1 MTAIAIPSPSQHS
14 FVGSTPNQDDPA
26 SATTTPSFFPIS
38 CSPLSRSPF
47 AHQLSLSPSTSVSGF
62 AAAAAAASASASSA
76 TTNSHGVH
84 HPHRKS
90 FGAAQPRP
98 TSILHH
104 HKASVPA
111 ATPAV
116 VVPAPRRDTQEL
128 LLPPVYSGSI
138 LDQFRTALSEVDL
151 DQCDAH
157 GENAFFVA
165 DLAEVYR
172 QHVRWMRE
180 LGERV
185 TPFFAVK
192 SNPDPY
198 VLRLMAALGLG
209 FDCASQPEI
218 AAVLNLPGNPVSPS
232 RIIYANPCKA
242 ASFIRHAARNKVD
255 AMTFD
260 NGDELVKI
268 KKHHPDAKM
277 VLRILTDDS
286 SSLCR
291 LGLKFGA
298 PLSEVRGLLKQA
310 RALGVS
316 VTGIS
321 FHCGSGC
328 KDPLLFADAIRRAR
342 WAFDVGKEEG
352 FEFDLLDIGGGFE
365 DDNFEAIAK
374 VLRDAIAEHFPKE
387 EGVKIIAE
395 PGRYYVCR
403 AFELATNIIAKR
415 AARQGTN
422 DEDSM
427 MQDGRDDD
435 VVEEDEEK
443 PTVMYYVNDGVYS
456 SFNSIMFDHQVVH
469 PHVLTLS
476 DEFQPDP
483 VVPSSSSSGSGS
495 PVRPDAVFEECSIW
509 GPTCDSIDCVQPKAV
524 LPTNLVQVGDWLR
537 WDNMGAYTICAASQF
552 NGFRRSTVRYTIDS
566 RGDVALEAKI
576 RSLLV

>member
-1 MTAIAIPSPSQHS
+1 MAAIAIPTAA
-14 FVGSTPNQDDPA
+14 TPQEPD
-26 SATTTPSFFPIS
+26 SSSSFFPIS

-47 AHQLSLSPSTSVSGF
+47 AHQLSLSPS
-62 AAAAAAASASASSA
+62 SANKFPPLTA
-76 TTNSHGVH
+76 NSK
-84 HPHRKS
+84 PSHRKS
-90 FGAAQPRP
+90 FGSHTQPRP
-98 TSILHH
+98 TPSNRPTPISGAPQ
-104 HKASVPA
+104 AS
-111 ATPAV
+111 
-116 VVPAPRRDTQEL
+116 PRDIAE
-128 LLPPVYSGSI
+128 LLPPVFSGSI
-138 LDQFRTALSEVDL
+138 LENFKTALSEIDI
-151 DQCDAH
+151 DSCEAH

-172 QHVRWMRE
+172 QHLRWMKE

-218 AAVLNLPGNPVSPS
+218 AAVLNLPGQVSPS

-242 ASFIRHAARNKVD
+242 ASFIRHAAKNNVD
-255 AMTFD
+255 CMTFD

-268 KKHHPDAKM
+268 KKHHPSAKM

-298 PLSEVRGLLKQA
+298 PLSEVRGLLRQA
-310 RALGVS
+310 KKLEVN
-316 VTGIS
+316 VVGIS

-328 KDPLLFADAIRRAR
+328 KDPSLFGDAIRRAR

-352 FEFDLLDIGGGFE
+352 FNFDLLDIGGGFE
-365 DDNFEAIAK
+365 DDNFEQIAG
-374 VLRDAIAEHFPKE
+374 VLREAINVHFPVQ
-387 EGVKIIAE
+387 EGIKIIAE

-415 AARQGTN
+415 AAREGTN
-422 DEDSM
+422 DEESM
-427 MQDGRDDD
+427 MEGINE
-435 VVEEDEEK
+435 VEDDEETK
-443 PTVMYYVNDGVYS
+443 PTVMYYINDGVYS
-456 SFNSIMFDHQVVH
+456 SFNSIMFDHQIVY

-476 DEFQPDP
+476 DEFQATE
-483 VVPSSSSSGSGS
+483 VVPATPGA
-495 PVRPDAVFEECSIW
+495 RFEGCSIW
-509 GPTCDSIDCVQPKAV
+509 GPTCDSIDCVQPKAL

-552 NGFRRSTVRYTIDS
+552 NGFRRSNVRYTIDS
-566 RGDVALEAKI
+566 RGDVALETKI
-576 RSLLV
+576 RSLLA

>member
-1 MTAIAIPSPSQHS
+1 MAAMAIPAARQPFNS
-14 FVGSTPNQDDPA
+14 NQEPD
-26 SATTTPSFFPIS
+26 SSFFPIS

-47 AHQLSLSPSTSVSGF
+47 AHQLSLSPSSSGKF
-62 AAAAAAASASASSA
+62 PLTA
-76 TTNSHGVH
+76 GK
-84 HPHRKS
+84 PQRKS
-90 FGAAQPRP
+90 FGSHSQPRP
-98 TSILHH
+98 TPSNRPT
-104 HKASVPA
+104 PA
-111 ATPAV
+111 APQAS
-116 VVPAPRRDTQEL
+116 PGDIAE
-128 LLPPVYSGSI
+128 LLPPVFSGSI
-138 LDQFRTALSEVDL
+138 MSNFKTALSEIDI
-151 DQCDAH
+151 DNCEAH

-172 QHVRWMRE
+172 QHLRWMRE

-218 AAVLNLPGNPVSPS
+218 AAVLNLPGQVSPS

-242 ASFIRHAARNKVD
+242 ASFIRHAAKNNVD
-255 AMTFD
+255 CMTFD

-268 KKHHPDAKM
+268 KKHHPSAKM

-298 PLSEVRGLLKQA
+298 PLSEVRGLLRQA
-310 RALGVS
+310 KKLDVN
-316 VTGIS
+316 VVGIS

-328 KDPLLFADAIRRAR
+328 KDPSLFGDAIRRAR

-352 FEFDLLDIGGGFE
+352 FAFDLLDIGGGFE
-365 DDNFEAIAK
+365 DDNFEQIAA
-374 VLRDAIAEHFPKE
+374 VLRDAIQTHFPVR
-387 EGVKIIAE
+387 EGIKIIAE

-415 AARQGTN
+415 AAREGTN
-422 DEDSM
+422 DEESM
-427 MQDGRDDD
+427 MEGINE
-435 VVEEDEEK
+435 VEDDEETK
-443 PTVMYYVNDGVYS
+443 PTVMYYINDGVYS
-456 SFNSIMFDHQVVH
+456 SFNSIMFDHQIVY

-476 DEFQPDP
+476 DEFQAKDAAR
-483 VVPSSSSSGSGS
+483 VSSQDSA
-495 PVRPDAVFEECSIW
+495 RMEECSIW
-509 GPTCDSIDCVQPKAV
+509 GPTCDSIDCVQPKAT
-524 LPTNLVQVGDWLR
+524 LPTHLLQVGDWLR

-566 RGDVALEAKI
+566 RGDAALETKI
-576 RSLLV
+576 RALLA

>member
-1 MTAIAIPSPSQHS
+1 MMAAIAIPA
-14 FVGSTPNQDDPA
+14 TANQAEPD
-26 SATTTPSFFPIS
+26 SAFFPIS

-47 AHQLSLSPSTSVSGF
+47 AHQLSLSPS
-62 AAAAAAASASASSA
+62 SANKFPPLTA
-76 TTNSHGVH
+76 GK
-84 HPHRKS
+84 PGHRKS
-90 FGAAQPRP
+90 FGSQQQSRPAPTLANRP
-98 TSILHH
+98 TH
-104 HKASVPA
+104 V
-111 ATPAV
+111 
-116 VVPAPRRDTQEL
+116 APSQE
-128 LLPPVYSGSI
+128 LLPPVFSGSFM
-138 LDQFRTALSEVDL
+138 DNFKAALADVDV
-151 DQCDAH
+151 DTCEAH

-172 QHVRWMRE
+172 QHVRWVKE
-180 LGERV
+180 LGPRV

-218 AAVLNLPGNPVSPS
+218 AAVLNLPGHVSPS

-242 ASFIRHAARNKVD
+242 ASFIRHAARNNVD
-255 AMTFD
+255 CMTFD

-268 KKHHPDAKM
+268 KKHHPGAKM

-298 PLSEVRGLLKQA
+298 PLSEVRGLLRRAKQ
-310 RALGVS
+310 LDVN
-316 VTGIS
+316 VVGIS

-328 KDPLLFADAIRRAR
+328 KDPALFGDAIRRAR
-342 WAFDVGKEEG
+342 WAFDVGREEG
-352 FEFDLLDIGGGFE
+352 FTFDLLDIGGGFE
-365 DDNFEAIAK
+365 DDNFEQIAA
-374 VLRDAIAEHFPKE
+374 VLRDAIEVHFPVD

-415 AARQGTN
+415 AAREGTN
-422 DEDSM
+422 DDESM
-427 MQDGRDDD
+427 MEGINE
-435 VVEEDEEK
+435 VEDDEEAK
-443 PTVMYYVNDGVYS
+443 PTVMYYINDGVYS

-476 DEFQPDP
+476 DEFQ
-483 VVPSSSSSGSGS
+483 SS
-495 PVRPDAVFEECSIW
+495 PVTPATRAAEGAQFEECSVW
-509 GPTCDSIDCVQPKAV
+509 GPTCDSIDCVQPRAV

-537 WDNMGAYTICAASQF
+537 WDNMGAYTICAASQVSLSPSLPLSVWISIAF
-552 NGFRRSTVRYTIDS
+552 ELPRRVSVRES
-566 RGDVALEAKI
+566 
-576 RSLLV
+576 

>member
-1 MTAIAIPSPSQHS
+1 MTAIAIPAASQP
-14 FVGSTPNQDDPA
+14 FNPNQD
-26 SATTTPSFFPIS
+26 SETSSFFPIS

-47 AHQLSLSPSTSVSGF
+47 AHQLSLSPS
-62 AAAAAAASASASSA
+62 AAAAKFPVNAAK
-76 TTNSHGVH
+76 
-84 HPHRKS
+84 PHRKS
-90 FGAAQPRP
+90 FGSHTQPRP
-98 TSILHH
+98 TPANRPL
-104 HKASVPA
+104 ASTVQA
-111 ATPAV
+111 
-116 VVPAPRRDTQEL
+116 E
-128 LLPPVYSGSI
+128 LLPPVFSGSI
-138 LDQFRTALSEVDL
+138 MHNFKTALAEIDL
-151 DQCDAH
+151 DHCDAH

-172 QHVRWMRE
+172 QHMRWMRE

-218 AAVLNLPGNPVSPS
+218 AAVLNLPGNVSPS

-242 ASFIRHAARNKVD
+242 ASFIRHAARNNVD
-255 AMTFD
+255 CMTFD

-268 KKHHPDAKM
+268 KKHYPDAKM

-298 PLSEVRGLLKQA
+298 PLSEVRGLLRQA
-310 RALGVS
+310 RKLGVN
-316 VTGIS
+316 VVGIS

-328 KDPLLFADAIRRAR
+328 KDPSLFGDAIRRAR

-352 FEFDLLDIGGGFE
+352 FDFNLLDIGGGFE
-365 DDNFEAIAK
+365 DDNFEQIAA
-374 VLRDAIAEHFPKE
+374 VLRDAISLHFPVE
-387 EGVKIIAE
+387 EGIKIIAE

-415 AARQGTN
+415 SAREGTN
-422 DEDSM
+422 DEESM
-427 MQDGRDDD
+427 MEGINEADD
-435 VVEEDEEK
+435 EDTK
-443 PTVMYYVNDGVYS
+443 PTVMYYINDGVYS
-456 SFNSIMFDHQVVH
+456 SFNSIMFDHQIVH

-476 DEFQPDP
+476 DEFQATAVTPATP
-483 VVPSSSSSGSGS
+483 VDS
-495 PVRPDAVFEECSIW
+495 AVFEECSVW

-537 WDNMGAYTICAASQF
+537 WDQMGAYTICAASQF
-552 NGFRRSTVRYTIDS
+552 NGFRRSTVRYTIDAK
-566 RGDVALEAKI
+566 GDSALEAKI
-576 RSLLV
+576 RALLA